1 MTISGKSFRWICPA
15 CPQMIIT
22 NGQQQSSLYII
33 YIAIYSQMS
42 RKKPIY
48 GTFQYFRATLRQDA
62 SENNHLW
69 REPIDE
75 ISENNAIWLYHA
87 NFMLIIGL
95 KFIFPGYY
103 IDFLDANANSA
114 FF

>member
-1 MTISGKSFRWICPA
+1 MTISDKSFGWICPA

-22 NGQQQSSLYII
+22 NGQQQSSLCII

-48 GTFQYFRATLRQDA
+48 GTFQCFRATLRRDA
-62 SENNHLW
+62 SENNHS
-69 REPIDE
+69 RGEPIDE
-75 ISENNAIWLYHA
+75 ISENNAVWLYHA

-95 KFIFPGYY
+95 QPIFQG
-103 IDFLDANANSA
+103 ISLIFWVQTIFSL
-114 FF
+114 F

>member
-1 MTISGKSFRWICPA
+1 
-15 CPQMIIT
+15 
-22 NGQQQSSLYII
+22 
-33 YIAIYSQMS
+33 MS

-48 GTFQYFRATLRQDA
+48 GTFQCFTAALRPDA
-62 SENNHLW
+62 SENNHSW

-75 ISENNAIWLYHA
+75 ISKNNAMWLYHA

-103 IDFLDANANSA
+103 IDFLDANAYSV